1 MGGTQLPKKRL
12 LAESKCAL
20 FRLHLL
26 EIKTPFPFLRLQN
39 EHIPHVKKKTNR
51 PGGAGRRSRGGA
63 PLGPGAEPPVLGV
76 FHMHVARHTSPKWGI
91 ASRTLFCPR
100 VFALGSTTGDSHR
113 SWPLRVTPC
122 VRPTRHPQALL
133 ASPAC
138 PERPHGARHPCVHA
152 GTLPHAAERFLCA
165 GLSVLVRPFP

>member
-39 EHIPHVKKKTNR
+39 EHIPHVKKKPNR

-63 PLGPGAEPPVLGV
+63 PLGPGAEPPALGV

-100 VFALGSTTGDSHR
+100 VFALGSTTGDSH
-113 SWPLRVTPC
+113 
-122 VRPTRHPQALL
+122 TRFHDRRL
-133 ASPAC
+133 ASLMA
-138 PERPHGARHPCVHA
+138 APCDSVCSADSPPA
-152 GTLPHAAERFLCA
+152 GTAGIA
-165 GLSVLVRPFP
+165 GLPREAARCATSLRACRNPSTRS